1 MKHDL
6 SNKTED
12 ELLELLHTKVPTGD
26 LYIAAKIQYEKLLR
40 KRNFWSKD
48 IVAWLA
54 LVFSLGSLIVS
65 IIALVK
71 KP

>member
-12 ELLELLHTKVPTGD
+12 DLLELLHTKAQTGD

-65 IIALVK
+65 IIALIEN
-71 KP
+71 P

>member
-1 MKHDL
+1 MKYDL
-6 SNKTED
+6 TNKTEEELI
-12 ELLELLHTKVPTGD
+12 ELLQTKTQTSD
-26 LYIAAKIQYEKLLR
+26 IYIAAKIQYEKLIR

-54 LVFSLGSLIVS
+54 LAFSLGSLVVS
-65 IIALVK
+65 IIALFK